1 MCSAMN
7 NTKQSTL
14 SHKLL
19 LGVILISF
27 FVTSCSSP
35 GRGAK
40 STRKNSGN
48 QTQKIDEL
56 KVRQF
61 ASRGYDSGIEYATES
76 SKLPLNLDNVSRQI
90 SMIQPK
96 RNGKYPLV
104 IYLPGLG
111 ESNDAG
117 KDMRNA
123 WAKSGYVVIAMQP
136 LQEDETIMSTAA
148 AQEGDFSYI
157 RHERYSSGVIS
168 SRFAVLTKL
177 LENLRKQAVSAD
189 SGFNNIDMSHV
200 AIVGFD
206 IGANLAMIVAGED
219 GQNISNASLPIKVAG
234 IIALSPYADFS
245 GLAFDSRYHNINL
258 PVLSITSDADDDT
271 HGSVP
276 IALHQ
281 APFQYMPAGNKY
293 LFLLAGASHALIGN
307 GVQANEAITTEEADS
322 LVKIDD
328 EAANKESGRKRGGR
342 NKRKDSRNNGTSD
355 ADSNRKPVGATQ
367 RAMMS
372 VSIEQIS
379 TAFLN
384 AYVKNDSSAQ
394 EWLNKDASSWLNN
407 AGQLKEK

>member
-1 MCSAMN
+1 MR
-7 NTKQSTL
+7 L
-14 SHKLL
+14 LL
-19 LGVILISF
+19 LGVILIAF
-27 FVTSCSSP
+27 FVAGCSSP

-40 STRKNSGN
+40 SARKHAGSQTR
-48 QTQKIDEL
+48 KIDEL
-56 KVRQF
+56 KVGQF
-61 ASRGYDSGIEYATES
+61 AGRGYDSGIEYATES
-76 SKLPLNLDNVSRQI
+76 SKFSLNLDSVPRQI
-90 SMIQPK
+90 SMVQPK
-96 RNGKYPLV
+96 RSGKYPLV

-136 LQEDETIMSTAA
+136 LPDDETIMSTAA

-157 RHERYSSGVIS
+157 RHERYATGIIS
-168 SRFAVLTKL
+168 SRFAVLTELIEYLK
-177 LENLRKQAVSAD
+177 KQAVSAD
-189 SGFNNIDMSHV
+189 SEFNKIDMRHV

-219 GQNISNASLPIKVAG
+219 GQNISNAGFPIAVAG

-245 GLAFDSRYHNINL
+245 GLAFDSRYQNINL
-258 PVLSITSDADDDT
+258 PVLSVTSDADDDT

-307 GVQANEAITTEEADS
+307 GVQVNEVISTGGADS
-322 LVKIDD
+322 PAKTDD
-328 EAANKESGRKRGGR
+328 EAAHKESGKKRGER
-342 NKRKDSRNNGTSD
+342 NKRKESGNNGSSD
-355 ADSNRKPVGATQ
+355 ADINRKPVGSTQ

-372 VSIEQIS
+372 VAIEQIS

-384 AYVKNDSSAQ
+384 AYVKNDPSAQ
-394 EWLNKDASSWLNN
+394 DWLNKDAPSWLTNV
-407 AGQLKEK
+407 GQLKEK

>member
-1 MCSAMN
+1 MN
-7 NTKQSTL
+7 NTKQNTS
-14 SHKLL
+14 SHKMRLRL
-19 LGVILISF
+19 LGVILIAF
-27 FVTSCSSP
+27 FVAGCSSP
-35 GRGAK
+35 GRGGK
-40 STRKNSGN
+40 SARKNAGG

-61 ASRGYDSGIEYATES
+61 AGSGYDSGTEYATES
-76 SKLPLNLDNVSRQI
+76 SKLSLNLDSTSHQI
-90 SMIQPK
+90 SVVQPK

-123 WAKSGYVVIAMQP
+123 WAKSGYVAIAMQP
-136 LQEDETIMSTAA
+136 LQDDETIMSTAA

-157 RHERYSSGVIS
+157 RHERYATAVIS

-177 LENLRKQAVSAD
+177 IEYLKKQAVLAE
-189 SGFNNIDMSHV
+189 SGFNKIDMRHV
-200 AIVGFD
+200 AIAGFD

-219 GQNISNASLPIKVAG
+219 GQNISNAGLPIKVAG

-245 GLAFDSRYHNINL
+245 GLAFDSRYQNINL
-258 PVLSITSDADDDT
+258 PVLSVTSDADDDT

-281 APFQYMPAGNKY
+281 APFQYMPVGNKY

-307 GVQANEAITTEEADS
+307 GGQANEEIATGGANSQTKA
-322 LVKIDD
+322 DD
-328 EAANKESGRKRGGR
+328 EAADKESGKKRGAR
-342 NKRKDSRNNGTSD
+342 NKRKEPRNSATSG
-355 ADSNRKPVGATQ
+355 AELNRKPVGATQ

-372 VSIEQIS
+372 VAIEQIS

-384 AYVKNDSSAQ
+384 AYVKNDSLAQ
-394 EWLNKDASSWLNN
+394 EWLNKDAPSWLNN
-407 AGQLKEK
+407 MGQLKEK